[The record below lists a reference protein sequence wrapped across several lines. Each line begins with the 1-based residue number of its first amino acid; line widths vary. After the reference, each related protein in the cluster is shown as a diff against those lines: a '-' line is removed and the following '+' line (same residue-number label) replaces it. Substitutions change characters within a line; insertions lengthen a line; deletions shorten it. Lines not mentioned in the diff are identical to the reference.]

1 MNIKIYADGAN
12 AKDMLSLYETHDNVK
27 GFTTN
32 PTLMKAAGVTEYLP
46 FVQKLLSEI
55 KDLPISFEV
64 FADDDAGM
72 YEQAMIL
79 SSFGDN
85 VYVKIPVMNTKG
97 RSTYEL
103 INRLSGKGV
112 LLNVTAV
119 FTEEQIEAVSFA
131 LDEDLPNVISIFAGR
146 ISDTGVDPTSI
157 VEYALRVRKPSSEI
171 LWASPRS
178 VYNYYEADRAGCDI
192 ITMTP
197 DMIKKLSLGGKDLH
211 EYSLD
216 TVKMFFND
224 AKTAGYTL

>member
-32 PTLMKAAGVTEYLP
+32 PTLMKAAGVKEYVP
-46 FVQKLLSEI
+46 FVKSILAEI

-64 FADDDAGM
+64 FADDDEGM
-72 YEQAMIL
+72 YDQAMRL
-79 SSFGDN
+79 SSFGSN

-97 RSTYEL
+97 QPTYDL
-103 INRLSGKGV
+103 IYRLVENAV

-119 FTEEQIEAVSFA
+119 FTKDQIEAVSSA
-131 LDEDLPNVISIFAGR
+131 VSKDVPNVISIFAGR
-146 ISDTGVDPTSI
+146 ISDTGIDPSDI
-157 VEYALRVRKPSSEI
+157 VRHALNVRVNSSEI

-178 VYNYYEADRAGCDI
+178 VYNYYEADRVGCDI

-197 DMIKKLSLGGKDLH
+197 DLIKKLSLQNKDLT

-224 AKTAGYTL
+224 ANAAGYTL